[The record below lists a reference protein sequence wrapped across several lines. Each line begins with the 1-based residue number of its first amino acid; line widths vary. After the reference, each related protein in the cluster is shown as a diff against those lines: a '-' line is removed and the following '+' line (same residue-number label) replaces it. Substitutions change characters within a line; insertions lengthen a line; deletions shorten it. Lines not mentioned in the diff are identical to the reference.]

1 MLIIHYIPYCINVKF
16 GSEYN
21 FINMMPL
28 HILIILITVWLML
41 HEIGERRVDGFVAIF
56 VAIARLLQGMVAR
69 LEWNVIA

>member
-1 MLIIHYIPYCINVKF
+1 
-16 GSEYN
+16 
-21 FINMMPL
+21 MMPL